1 MATSTGR
8 NIIKDITKL
17 SGKNDEDNYQLQ
29 TRLSTYY
36 QNNPSKVLS
45 HSQIFSNETDL
56 NGNKV
61 PLGGELNEYMNNTT
75 NAPSQDNNVKA
86 LYSDEFP
93 FWDFN
98 CKKELDTEIIKK
110 EEEEQKEEEQKE
122 EFGNE
127 ESEKKSTN
135 WGKIGIILSVILI
148 FIILIIVTIKYNLID
163 GMAFS
168 MLLESLFN

>member
-36 QNNPSKVLS
+36 QNNPSKVLL

-110 EEEEQKEEEQKE
+110 KKKEEQKR
-122 EFGNE
+122 
-127 ESEKKSTN
+127 KKNKKKKNKKKNLETKN
-135 WGKIGIILSVILI
+135 LKKNQQIGV
-148 FIILIIVTIKYNLID
+148 K
-163 GMAFS
+163 
-168 MLLESLFN
+168 